1 MNLNKYNVL
10 WFDDQCKD
18 ENMQE
23 IADKAYDKYS
33 IILNGVE
40 SAEEGLKFLV
50 ANHHFIDA
58 ILLDARFYLNEGDIS
73 GTEDLKG
80 LRKVWDK
87 IIQLEAQGIV
97 LPKFIFSGQPKLDQD
112 QTFRDTYG
120 NFYSKHDPEEL
131 NKLFADIIEAANN
144 RSETQI
150 RHDYSIVFEVCS
162 EKYIGE
168 ESQKPLFEILKS
180 FKTPW
185 ILFNDELYFTQIRMI
200 LEYMFR
206 AANKLGLLHDKCIN
220 SRGKVNLTES
230 SLFLSG
236 ELTKHLE
243 VSCKVSHFSKIISD
257 EVKSIL
263 FITGAASHTVD
274 PDIKNNINLIEYRK
288 AINTPYLLY
297 SLTFQLM
304 DILIWYRKYVD
315 NNPDK
320 TKNKSQW
327 LPIEIA
333 NGDWRDGTVIN
344 YNSVK
349 GFAFFKPDDGSANT
363 IIPPHL
369 VNENRLA
376 NYESVSVVIEEY
388 KDAKTQDSKTR
399 VKELKRI

>member
-10 WFDDQCKD
+10 WFDDQFHD

-33 IILNGVE
+33 IILNGFE

-50 ANHHFIDA
+50 ANHQFIDA

-120 NFYSKHDPEEL
+120 FFYSKHDPEEL

-144 RSETQI
+144 RVETQI
-150 RHDYSIVFEVCS
+150 RHEYSKVFEVCS
-162 EKYIGE
+162 EKYIGDA
-168 ESQKPLFEILKS
+168 SQKPLFEILKS
-180 FKTPW
+180 IKTPW
-185 ILFNDELYFTQIRMI
+185 VLFNDELYFTQIRMI

-206 AANKLGLLHDKCIN
+206 AANKLGLLHDKCIDN
-220 SRGKVNLTES
+220 KGHVNLTES

-236 ELTKHLE
+236 EQTKHLE
-243 VSCKVSHFSKIISD
+243 VSCKVGHFSKIISD

-304 DILIWYRKYVD
+304 DILIWFRKYAD

-320 TKNKSQW
+320 VKNKSQW

-333 NGDWRDGTVIN
+333 IGDWHDGAVIN
-344 YNSVK
+344 YNFEK
-349 GFAFFKPDDGSANT
+349 GFAFFKPDEGVFNT
-363 IIPPHL
+363 LIPTSIVTHNQL
-369 VNENRLA
+369 LNNDR
-376 NYESVSVVIEEY
+376 VSVVIEEY
-388 KDAKTQDSKTR
+388 KDAKTQESKTR